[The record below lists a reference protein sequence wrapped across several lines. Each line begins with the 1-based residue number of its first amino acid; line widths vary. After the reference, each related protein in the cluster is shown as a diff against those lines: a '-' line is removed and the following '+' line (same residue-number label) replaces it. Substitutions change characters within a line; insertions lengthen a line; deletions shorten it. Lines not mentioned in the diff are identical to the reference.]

1 MDRKVVLVVEDN
13 ADELMIYTTMLS
25 HRGYAVLAATDYE
38 AALAVARQQRPD
50 LAVIDVNLGDPRRD
64 GCDLVSAFRRDPT
77 TADMPIIAHTA
88 FGDVYR
94 RALQGSG
101 CSGVLHKPTR
111 PSTLVDAVEVL
122 IGAPAAQRRGAIR
135 RPDA

>member
-25 HRGYAVLAATDYE
+25 HRGYAVVAATDYE
-38 AALAVARQQRPD
+38 AALAAARQQRPD
-50 LAVIDVNLGDPRRD
+50 LAVIDVNLGDASRD

-101 CSGVLHKPTR
+101 CSDILHKPTR
-111 PSTLVDAVEVL
+111 PDALVDAVEDL
-122 IGAPAAQRRGAIR
+122 IGEPVTHPRRAVRPPGA
-135 RPDA
+135 